1 MKNPTIKEISEL
13 VEFGR
18 SDDGKLFISYIK
30 GNVMGDVDG
39 NVNGNIWGSVEG
51 HIDGSVGGNV
61 WGTIKGRYWEFTESN
76 KEYAIR
82 LLREGNAEEA
92 IKVLEQEGE

>member
-1 MKNPTIKEISEL
+1 MKEIAIKEVLEL
-13 VEFGR
+13 VEFER

-39 NVNGNIWGSVEG
+39 NLEGHVWGSIKGCVNGNIGE
-51 HIDGSVGGNV
+51 NV
-61 WGTIKGRYWEFTESN
+61 WGTINGRLWEFTETD

-82 LLREGNAEEA
+82 LIREGKSEEA
-92 IKVLEQEGE
+92 IKVLEESE

>member
-1 MKNPTIKEISEL
+1 MKNPTIKEISEM

-39 NVNGNIWGSVEG
+39 NVRGNVWGSVKG
-51 HIDGSVGGNV
+51 HIDGSVDGNV
-61 WGTIKGRYWEFTESN
+61 WGTIKGRYWEFAEAN

-82 LLREGNAEEA
+82 LIREGNSEQA
-92 IKVLEQEGE
+92 IKVLEESDV

>member
-1 MKNPTIKEISEL
+1 MKNPTIKEILEL

-18 SDDGKLFISYIK
+18 SADGKLFVSYIH

-51 HIDGSVGGNV
+51 HIDGSVAGNV
-61 WGTIKGRYWEFTESN
+61 WGTIKGRYWGFAETD

-82 LLREGNAEEA
+82 LIREGNAEEA
-92 IKVLEQEGE
+92 IKVLEESE

>member
-1 MKNPTIKEISEL
+1 MKEIAIKEVLEL
-13 VEFGR
+13 VEFER

-39 NVNGNIWGSVEG
+39 NLEGHVWGSIKGCVNGNIGE
-51 HIDGSVGGNV
+51 NV
-61 WGTIKGRYWEFTESN
+61 WGTINGRLWEFTETD

-82 LLREGNAEEA
+82 LIREGRSEKA
-92 IKVLEQEGE
+92 IKVLEGSE

>member
-1 MKNPTIKEISEL
+1 MKEIAIKEVLEL
-13 VEFGR
+13 VEFER

-39 NVNGNIWGSVEG
+39 NLEGHVWGSIKGYVNGSIGE
-51 HIDGSVGGNV
+51 NV
-61 WGTIKGRYWEFTESN
+61 FCTINGRLWEFTETD

-82 LLREGNAEEA
+82 LIREGKNEKA
-92 IKVLEQEGE
+92 IKVLEGSE